1 MGGPKFEENEI
12 VFSTAQMADIFQLT
26 PRRIQQL
33 AEEGVFVKAGRGRYA
48 AAESIR
54 RYIKN
59 MTERDGGK
67 TEVDYFE
74 ERAYHEK
81 AKRLKTEMEVA
92 VMKGELHRSSD
103 VEMVMNDM
111 VAAFRSKMLALPT
124 KLAPQLVGKPV
135 AAVLTII
142 TTEVHD
148 ALTELSEYD
157 PQKLYEISQEIA
169 EVASDDS

>member
-1 MGGPKFEENEI
+1 MGGQKSDENEI

-33 AEEGVFVKAGRGRYA
+33 AEEGILVKAGRGKYA

-54 RYIKN
+54 RYIKSV
-59 MTERDGGK
+59 TERDGGK

-74 ERAYHEK
+74 ERAHHEK

-135 AAVLTII
+135 AKILAFI
-142 TTEVHD
+142 TAEVHD

-157 PQKLYEISQEIA
+157 PKRLYEVSQEIA
-169 EVASDDS
+169 EVSSDDS